1 MEKDKNVNVSL
12 QEEEYQDGIVLRG
25 LGRIMGLGATTKG
38 AILGTTILAIP
49 GFVGG
54 CGVNIQPT
62 RSAIVE
68 PSNSGKQEDTIDS
81 TPEATVEQTV
91 DPVPKPSELT
101 QEEKEQQMI
110 MEEYNKYKEYYDLY
124 SDTYAFVHLKHMVD
138 EGKITPEM
146 LDDIQGPLDMETD
159 EDTWQNLEYIYNDW
173 AAILNGK
180 KEEMHLEALDSVNA
194 ILLEESYSGILRVT
208 FLETDEQ
215 RERLIA
221 AANVVNEW
229 YKDPS
234 DENRIKMEDAYFSDK
249 LTLGEEEILFQW
261 MQSKMIS
268 KGEVLVNGQS
278 YTYGDY
284 IMLNIDRYG
293 TTLGLKHIQARDAL
307 FELNN
312 TPNSEKQQSTSS
324 EEVAYNQ
331 GYEDGQEV
339 YLETKDYEGNTV
351 ALKMH

>member
-1 MEKDKNVNVSL
+1 MKKKYIIILCLLAVSVIITYLFFIKPNIIIVTEKNK
-12 QEEEYQDGIVLRG
+12 
-25 LGRIMGLGATTKG
+25 
-38 AILGTTILAIP
+38 AI
-49 GFVGG
+49 
-54 CGVNIQPT
+54 
-62 RSAIVE
+62 
-68 PSNSGKQEDTIDS
+68 
-81 TPEATVEQTV
+81 
-91 DPVPKPSELT
+91 
-101 QEEKEQQMI
+101 
-110 MEEYNKYKEYYDLY
+110 YNKYKQYYEKYQDDY
-124 SDTYAFVHLKHMVD
+124 VFIYFKHMVD
-138 EGKITPEM
+138 EGKITPKM
-146 LDDIQGPLDMETD
+146 LDDIQGPLNTETD
-159 EDTWQNLEYIYNDW
+159 DVTWQALEEVYNDNLS
-173 AAILNGK
+173 ILNGK
-180 KEEMHLEALDSVNA
+180 KEKMHLEALDTKNA

-312 TPNSEKQQSTSS
+312 TPNSEK
-324 EEVAYNQ
+324 N
-331 GYEDGQEV
+331 
-339 YLETKDYEGNTV
+339 KN
-351 ALKMH
+351 K